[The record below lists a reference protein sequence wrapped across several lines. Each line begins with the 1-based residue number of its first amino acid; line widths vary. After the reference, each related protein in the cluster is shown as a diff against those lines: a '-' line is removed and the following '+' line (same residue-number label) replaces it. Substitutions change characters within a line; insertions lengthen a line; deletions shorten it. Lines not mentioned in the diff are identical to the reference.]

1 MANLDCSVNGKDR
14 DLCLIGDS
22 IAKMR
27 GFEHLTEPESIY
39 RYIIDKYNWLPSQV
53 RELTKEDLRLLLEGY
68 NKDAFNKVEVMP

>member
-1 MANLDCSVNGKDR
+1 
-14 DLCLIGDS
+14 
-22 IAKMR
+22 MR